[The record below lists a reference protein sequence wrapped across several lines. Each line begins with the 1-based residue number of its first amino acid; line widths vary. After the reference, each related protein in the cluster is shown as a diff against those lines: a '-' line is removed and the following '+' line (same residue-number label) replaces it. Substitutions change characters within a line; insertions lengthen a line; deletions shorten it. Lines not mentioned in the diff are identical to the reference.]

1 MYSVRVVVRTTTK
14 STPVAV
20 TAARPA
26 SNTSRTVHR
35 VAGKSKP
42 RGVQRNTGARQYR
55 GLTLA
60 TKMHDES
67 WRLKTLKVEWT
78 SVDECSKLYLGNS
91 VRGDVP

>member
-1 MYSVRVVVRTTTK
+1 MCSVRVAARTTTK

-20 TAARPA
+20 TAARRA
-26 SNTSRTVHR
+26 SNTSRTARH

-67 WRLKTLKVEWT
+67 CLKTLKKEWMN
-78 SVDECSKLYLGNS
+78 VDECS
-91 VRGDVP
+91 